1 MNGGGGTGGTG
12 GTFNPVSPAE
22 SPSSKHGGEGGEF
35 NNSAAFQLPS
45 LAVIMLSLAA
55 YFLQS

>member
-1 MNGGGGTGGTG
+1 MNGGGGTG

-22 SPSSKHGGEGGEF
+22 GPSSKHGGEGGEF
-35 NNSAAFQLPS
+35 NNSATFQLPS
-45 LAVIMLSLAA
+45 LVVIMLSLAV